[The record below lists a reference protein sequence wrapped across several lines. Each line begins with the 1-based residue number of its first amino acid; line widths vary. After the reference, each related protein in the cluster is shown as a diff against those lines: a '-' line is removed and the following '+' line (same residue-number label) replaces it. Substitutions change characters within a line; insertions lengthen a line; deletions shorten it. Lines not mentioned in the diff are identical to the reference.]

1 VAVPLRELDVLLFQL
16 VALLNHQVETVVP
29 DLVIPSRLA
38 VALLVALL
46 DLQVEIVAVPDLVTP
61 SRLAMVQAC
70 KRSST
75 TTSNLKIFSAVT
87 SAPTSKMPKL
97 LGP

>member
-16 VALLNHQVETVVP
+16 VALLNHQVEK
-29 DLVIPSRLA
+29 SRLA

-61 SRLAMVQAC
+61 SRLAMV
-70 KRSST
+70 
-75 TTSNLKIFSAVT
+75 
-87 SAPTSKMPKL
+87 
-97 LGP
+97 